1 MISMLVLQTKSMLLI
16 ITRGYL
22 IPLLREES
30 GSILSSISE
39 TSTIA
44 FTEGVPIA
52 LFKVLQCHQCA
63 S

>member
-1 MISMLVLQTKSMLLI
+1 MISMLLLQTKSMLLI

-22 IPLLREES
+22 IPLLREEF

-39 TSTIA
+39 TSTTA
-44 FTEGVPIA
+44 YTEGVPIA
-52 LFKVLQCHQCA
+52 LLKVLQCLQCA